1 MYPNYRDK
9 SLRNS
14 RLKFTKTE
22 NTFFN
27 TNLFNFSNTTNAYIS
42 CQKQENFCCD
52 IRSPIVL
59 GQIMVS
65 NELAF
70 ADFAK
75 IILLF
80 IFFYYHLFYYLCT
93 LTVETVKFYL
103 YYHQPKY
110 NFTP

>member
-1 MYPNYRDK
+1 MKIAENVSQLSVQI
-9 SLRNS
+9 SLKLSIEIHQNR
-14 RLKFTKTE
+14 KH
-22 NTFFN
+22 FFN

-80 IFFYYHLFYYLCT
+80 IFFITIY
-93 LTVETVKFYL
+93 
-103 YYHQPKY
+103 
-110 NFTP
+110 